1 MLMKIKSK
9 IESLADRLQKITQQK
24 FVAIREGDHE
34 QAQNLQSVQ
43 IELDAKIHDLE
54 KKLVA
59 SQPCLVA

>member
-1 MLMKIKSK
+1 MKIRSK

-34 QAQNLQSVQ
+34 QAKTLQSVQ

>member
-1 MLMKIKSK
+1 MKIRSK

-34 QAQNLQSVQ
+34 QAKSLQGMQ
-43 IELDAKIHDLE
+43 IELDSKIHELE
-54 KKLVA
+54 RKLVA